1 MMAYLLLLCYFYFKI
16 SCKLQRLSDFN
27 NQNKSIFFVSLT
39 FQNNFAFES
48 FQDDT

>member
-16 SCKLQRLSDFN
+16 SCKLQHLPDFN
-27 NQNKSIFFVSLT
+27 NQNKSIYFVLLT
-39 FQNNFAFES
+39 IHNNFASES